1 MTPVTSAG
9 KAGVRERIPD
19 KSWLSNRFEA
29 QSGGLG
35 QGQGQGDDCAD
46 LQDLELKGGR
56 ECSQQHGPEGC
67 PRTCFTTTTKR

>member
-46 LQDLELKGGR
+46 LQDLELKEVESAPSNMVGAYL
-56 ECSQQHGPEGC
+56 Q
-67 PRTCFTTTTKR
+67 

>member
-35 QGQGQGDDCAD
+35 QGRTYNNS
-46 LQDLELKGGR
+46 LEKD
-56 ECSQQHGPEGC
+56 Q
-67 PRTCFTTTTKR
+67 